1 MPPRKLDTAF
11 YLHDDVTEI
20 ARDLVGTLLCTRI
33 GNDPV
38 TSGVIVETEAY
49 SGRNDRACH
58 ANNGKRTGRTE
69 VMYHRGG
76 VAYVYLCYGIH
87 HLFNVVTNRKG
98 MADAVLI
105 RAIEPLAGISTILER
120 RNCNELTP
128 AVAAGPG
135 RLTRALGIST
145 DHYGTDLSGGSIWIE
160 ERQPDFREA
169 DITATRRIG
178 VDYAGEHAEREWR
191 FSLKDHPWVSA

>member
-160 ERQPDFREA
+160 ERQPDFRET